1 MREQTPGYVGSV
13 KKLALLL
20 LLVVGLAVPATASAN
35 ITDPNEVASVV
46 GDSLTQFWSMELGQI
61 GRSYSGPR
69 QLVWTGDRERTP
81 CGPSQAMNAAYC
93 GADHTI
99 YLGTALFD
107 NLLRSNADY
116 AAGAV
121 LAHEWGHDIQ
131 DELGILP
138 WAIRHHFYKG
148 VELQADCYAGVYS
161 RYADGQGLLEP
172 GDLDEAVALMTA
184 VGDRTSLSPSTPGAH
199 GTPAQRVA
207 WFERGYKTNSLA
219 ECMKVYGALYG
230 KKQA

>member
-1 MREQTPGYVGSV
+1 VREQTRGYVGSV

-20 LLVVGLAVPATASAN
+20 LIVVGLGVPATASAN

-46 GDSLTQFWSMELGQI
+46 GDSLTQFWSAELGQI

-161 RYADGQGLLEP
+161 RYADDQGLLER

>member
-1 MREQTPGYVGSV
+1 V

-46 GDSLTQFWSMELGQI
+46 GDSLTQFWSTELGQI

-161 RYADGQGLLEP
+161 RYADDQGLLEP